1 MKKSILQK
9 TIETCESNHKPS
21 TNNYLPCNVSDRNY
35 LPSCTS
41 VGYILQMCKGSSV
54 LVHPFRKSRTYDW
67 DIWTDEQ
74 TGSFLYTPQILIA
87 SGITTDVSHVLAVF
101 NAVDVSFYLQL
112 TIIFPQIINY
122 IKQEKQILKSTFN
135 SIYLSLSRLLEKC
148 VLQNIHDLLS
158 FFVTCY

>member
-1 MKKSILQK
+1 
-9 TIETCESNHKPS
+9 
-21 TNNYLPCNVSDRNY
+21 
-35 LPSCTS
+35 
-41 VGYILQMCKGSSV
+41 MCKVSSV

-112 TIIFPQIINY
+112 TSKLLSSIDNQIINY
-122 IKQEKQILKSTFN
+122 IKHEKQILKSTFN

-148 VLQNIHDLLS
+148 VLQNMHDLLS
-158 FFVTCY
+158 FFCHMLLVKKCAVNMYKTTRKE